1 MIVAKRGDSARERVL
16 GKIIVTGASG
26 QFGSAAS
33 RLLLE
38 QVPAEDLILLSRTP
52 DNLAEFAER
61 GAQVRR
67 ADFDDPASL
76 GPAMEGGE
84 RMLLISTVRVGS
96 RVEQHTAAVEAA
108 KARGVKHV
116 VYTSLLGVREPG
128 NPSVEGFDH
137 IATEQMIEKSGL
149 AWTHLRDS
157 LYAEAVATAMAIPA
171 LTAGHKPENS
181 GQGRV
186 PIVSRDDCVAT
197 AVGVLTQDGHA
208 NKAYDVTGPELW
220 TLPGAMALV
229 SEMAGK
235 PIEVELVDDNGMY
248 AYFDSL
254 GVARKASDVVPDGP
268 IPWASEGMVTF
279 GQSIREGFMD
289 VVSDDVE
296 RITGRPPRTLK
307 SVFEQHRHL
316 WPA

>member
-1 MIVAKRGDSARERVL
+1 M

-26 QFGSAAS
+26 QFGNAAAK
-33 RLLLE
+33 LLLE
-38 QVPAEDLILLSRTP
+38 QVAAEDLVLLSRTP
-52 DNLAEFAER
+52 EKLAELAAQ
-61 GAQVRR
+61 GAQVRH

-76 GPAMEGGE
+76 RAAMAGGE

-96 RVEQHTAAVEAA
+96 RVEQHTNAVEAA
-108 KARGVKHV
+108 RAAGVRHV
-116 VYTSLLGVREPG
+116 AYTSLLGVRTPG
-128 NPSVEGFDH
+128 NPSVEGYDH
-137 IATEQMIEKSGL
+137 IATERMIEASGL
-149 AWTHLRDS
+149 AWTFLRNS

-171 LTAGHKPENS
+171 LLAGHKPENA
-181 GQGRV
+181 GRGRV

-220 TLPGAMALV
+220 ALPDAMALIA
-229 SEMAGK
+229 EMAGK
-235 PIEVELVDDNGMY
+235 PIVVEPVDDEGMY
-248 AYFDSL
+248 SYFDSL

-289 VVSDDVE
+289 VDSDDVE
-296 RITGRPPRTLK
+296 RITGRKPRTLR
-307 SVFEQHRHL
+307 SVCEQYRDS

>member
-1 MIVAKRGDSARERVL
+1 L

-26 QFGSAAS
+26 QFGNAAAK
-33 RLLLE
+33 LLLE
-38 QVPAEDLILLSRTP
+38 KVPAEDLVFLSRTP
-52 DNLAEFAER
+52 DKLADLAET
-61 GAQVRR
+61 GAHVRH

-76 GPAMEGGE
+76 HAAMEGGE

-108 KARGVKHV
+108 VARGVRHV
-116 VYTSLLGVREPG
+116 VYTSLLGVRTPG

-137 IATEQMIEKSGL
+137 LATERMIEASGL

-171 LTAGHKPENS
+171 LLAGHKPENA
-181 GQGRV
+181 GRGRV

-220 TLPGAMALV
+220 ALPDAMALV

-235 PIEVELVDDNGMY
+235 PIVVEPVDDDGMY

-296 RITGRPPRTLK
+296 RITGAKPRTLR
-307 SVFEQHRHL
+307 SVCEQYRGA
-316 WPA
+316 WPQ

>member
-1 MIVAKRGDSARERVL
+1 M

-26 QFGSAAS
+26 QFGHAAAK
-33 RLLLE
+33 RLLE
-38 QVPAEDLILLSRTP
+38 RVPAEDLILLSRTTGK
-52 DNLAEFAER
+52 LAEFADA
-61 GAQVRR
+61 GASVRQ

-108 KARGVKHV
+108 RAKGVKHV
-116 VYTSLLGVREPG
+116 VYTSLLGVRTPG
-128 NPSVEGFDH
+128 NPSVEGYDH
-137 IATEQMIEKSGL
+137 IATERMIEASGL
-149 AWTHLRDS
+149 AWTFLRNS

-171 LTAGHKPENS
+171 LQAGHKPENA
-181 GQGRV
+181 GDGRV

-208 NKAYDVTGPELW
+208 DKAYDVTGPELW
-220 TLPGAMALV
+220 TLPDAMAEV
-229 SEMAGK
+229 SRMAGK
-235 PIEVELVDDNGMY
+235 PIAIERVDDEGMF

-254 GVARKASDVVPDGP
+254 GVPRRASDVVPDGP

-289 VVSDDVE
+289 VESDDVE
-296 RITGRPPRTLK
+296 RITGRRPRTLR
-307 SVFEQHRHL
+307 SVLEQYRHL
-316 WPA
+316 WP

>member
-1 MIVAKRGDSARERVL
+1 M

-26 QFGSAAS
+26 QFGSAAA

-38 QVPAEDLILLSRTP
+38 SVPAEDLVLLSRTP
-52 DNLAEFAER
+52 ENLAEFKAA
-61 GAQVRR
+61 GAHIRR

-76 GPAMEGGE
+76 AGAMEGGE

-108 KARGVKHV
+108 VAQGVKHV
-116 VYTSLLGVREPG
+116 VYTSLLGVRTPD

-137 IATEQMIEKSGL
+137 IATERMVEASGL
-149 AWTHLRDS
+149 AWTHLRNS

-171 LTAGHKPENS
+171 LLAGHKPENS
-181 GQGRV
+181 GAGRV

-208 NKAYDVTGPELW
+208 NVAYDVTGPELW
-220 TLPGAMALV
+220 TLPDAMALV
-229 SEMAGK
+229 SDLAGK
-235 PIEVELVDDNGMY
+235 PIAIEPVDDEGMY

-289 VVSDDVE
+289 IASEDVE
-296 RITGRPPRTLK
+296 RITGHKPRTLR
-307 SVFEQHRHL
+307 SVCEQYRSA
-316 WPA
+316 WPV

>member
-1 MIVAKRGDSARERVL
+1 MIAAKNGRGNL

-26 QFGSAAS
+26 QFGSAAA

-38 QVPAEDLILLSRTP
+38 KVPAEDLVLLSRTP
-52 DNLAEFAER
+52 DKLAEFAAQ
-61 GAQVRR
+61 GAQVRH

-76 GPAMEGGE
+76 QKAMEGGE
-84 RMLLISTVRVGS
+84 KMLLISTTRVGS

-108 KARGVKHV
+108 VANGVKRV
-116 VYTSLLGVREPG
+116 AYTSILGSGAPN
-128 NPSVEGFDH
+128 NPSVEQFDH
-137 IATEQMIEKSGL
+137 LATEQMIEKSGL
-149 AWTHLRDS
+149 AYTHLRNS

-171 LTAGHKPENS
+171 LQARHKPENA
-181 GQGRV
+181 GEGRV
-186 PIVSRDDCVAT
+186 PIVSRDDCVAI

-220 TLPGAMALV
+220 TLPDAMALV

-235 PIEVELVDDNGMY
+235 PIEIELVDDEGMY
-248 AYFDSL
+248 RYFDSL
-254 GVARKASDVVPDGP
+254 GVARTASDIVPDGP

-289 VVSDDVE
+289 VVSHDVE
-296 RITGRPPRTLK
+296 RVTGRKPRTLR
-307 SVFEQHRHL
+307 SVLEQHQHL
-316 WPA
+316 WPQ

>member
-1 MIVAKRGDSARERVL
+1 LS
-16 GKIIVTGASG
+16 KIIVTGASG
-26 QFGSAAS
+26 QFGRAAAEQ
-33 RLLLE
+33 LLDICA
-38 QVPAEDLILLSRTP
+38 PEDVICLSRTP
-52 DNLAEFAER
+52 ESLADMAAR
-61 GAQVRR
+61 GATVRH

-76 GPAMEGGE
+76 LPAMEGGE

-108 KARGVKHV
+108 VAKGVKHV
-116 VYTSLLGVREPG
+116 VYTSLLGVRKPG

-137 IATEQMIEKSGL
+137 LATERMIEASGL
-149 AWTHLRDS
+149 AFTHLRDS

-171 LTAGHKPENS
+171 LQAGHKPENS
-181 GQGRV
+181 GAGRV

-197 AVGVLTQDGHA
+197 AVGVLTQDGHE

-220 TLPGAMALV
+220 TLPDAMALV
-229 SEMAGK
+229 SQMAGK
-235 PIEVELVDDNGMY
+235 PIEIEPVDDEGMY

-254 GVARKASDVVPDGP
+254 GVSRKASDVLPDGP

-289 VVSDDVE
+289 VESDDVE
-296 RITGRPPRTLK
+296 RITGRKPRSLR
-307 SVFEQHRHL
+307 SVFEQYQGA
-316 WPA
+316 WPK

>member
-1 MIVAKRGDSARERVL
+1 M

-26 QFGSAAS
+26 QFGSAAA
-33 RLLLE
+33 RGLLKK
-38 QVPAEDLILLSRTP
+38 VPAEDLILLSRSP
-52 DNLAEFAER
+52 DSLAEFAEA
-61 GAQVRR
+61 GAEIRR

-76 GPAMEGGE
+76 GPAMAGGE
-84 RMLLISTVRVGS
+84 RMLLISTIKVGS

-108 KARGVKHV
+108 VAQGVKHV
-116 VYTSLLGVREPG
+116 VYTSLLGVRTPG

-137 IATEQMIEKSGL
+137 IATEKMIEASGL
-149 AWTHLRDS
+149 AYTHLRNS

-171 LTAGHKPENS
+171 LLSGHKPENS
-181 GQGRV
+181 GHGRV

-208 NKAYDVTGPELW
+208 NTAYDVTGPELW
-220 TLPGAMALV
+220 ALPDAMALV
-229 SEMAGK
+229 AEMAGK
-235 PIEVELVDDNGMY
+235 PIAVEIVDDEGMF

-289 VVSDDVE
+289 VESNDVE
-296 RITGRPPRTLK
+296 RITGRKPRTLR

-316 WPA
+316 WPQ

>member
-1 MIVAKRGDSARERVL
+1 M

-26 QFGSAAS
+26 QFGNAAAK
-33 RLLLE
+33 LLLE
-38 QVPAEDLILLSRTP
+38 KVPAEDLVFLSRTP
-52 DNLAEFAER
+52 DTLAALAEA
-61 GAQVRR
+61 GAHVRR

-76 GPAMEGGE
+76 LPAMEGGE

-108 KARGVKHV
+108 VARGVKHV
-116 VYTSLLGVREPG
+116 VYTSLLGVRTPG

-137 IATEQMIEKSGL
+137 IATERMIEASGL

-171 LTAGHKPENS
+171 LLAGHKPENA
-181 GQGRV
+181 GRGRV

-208 NKAYDVTGPELW
+208 NTAYDVTGPELW
-220 TLPGAMALV
+220 ALPDAMALV
-229 SEMAGK
+229 AEMAGK
-235 PIEVELVDDNGMY
+235 PIVIEPVDDEGMY

-254 GVARKASDVVPDGP
+254 GVARHASDVVPDGP
-268 IPWASEGMVTF
+268 IPWSSDDMVTF
-279 GQSIREGFMD
+279 GQSIREGYFDM
-289 VVSDDVE
+289 VTGEVE
-296 RITGRPPRTLK
+296 RITGRAPRTLR
-307 SVFEQHRHL
+307 SVFEQYQGA
-316 WPA
+316 WPQ

>member
-1 MIVAKRGDSARERVL
+1 L

-26 QFGSAAS
+26 QFGHAAAK
-33 RLLLE
+33 RLLDK
-38 QVPAEDLILLSRTP
+38 VPAEDLVLLSRTP
-52 DNLAEFAER
+52 DKLAEFAEA
-61 GAQVRR
+61 GAHVRH

-76 GPAMEGGE
+76 LPAMEGGE

-108 KARGVKHV
+108 AARGVRHV
-116 VYTSLLGVREPG
+116 VYTSLLGVRTPG

-137 IATEQMIEKSGL
+137 LATEQMIERSGL
-149 AWTHLRDS
+149 AFTHLRDS

-171 LTAGHKPENS
+171 LLAGHKPENA

-186 PIVSRDDCVAT
+186 PIVSRDDCVAI

-220 TLPGAMALV
+220 TLPDAMALV
-229 SEMAGK
+229 SQMAGK
-235 PIEVELVDDNGMY
+235 PIAIEPVDDEAMY

-254 GVARKASDVVPDGP
+254 GVPRKASDVIPDGP

-296 RITGRPPRTLK
+296 RVTGRPPRTLR
-307 SVFEQHRHL
+307 SVIEQYRHL